1 LTTTS
6 RGVRYTAFTLAVVF
20 ANLAGAGS
28 ACASDVVPFNLD
40 SDGGI
45 VVSVGVTG
53 SRGTDQ
59 FQFLLDTGSNGSVV
73 SDEVVA
79 RVSAPVVAK
88 ASMTT
93 AAGSEMLPIASIA
106 RLSLGSQHREGFMAT
121 VLAKATLGK
130 LRVSGVLGQDFL
142 ASLNYT
148 IDYKRKQLS
157 WDAAHPREG
166 DDGSKLILRQSQG
179 RLLVELPQ
187 GRDSIVRFVPD
198 SGAAGLVVFDRHVA
212 GSPAVPLRPTVGLVG
227 LTTLTGRRDVR
238 TAIISRLQVG
248 VAQFINEPAVVVDR
262 VGPDAPEGDGLLPLS
277 FFASVTFNAQ
287 ERYLL
292 LRK

>member
-1 LTTTS
+1 MTTTS
-6 RGVRYTAFTLAVVF
+6 RGVRYTAFTFAVVR
-20 ANLAGAGS
+20 ANLAGAAS
-28 ACASDVVPFNLD
+28 ARASDVVPFSLD

-53 SRGTDQ
+53 SRGTGQ

-73 SDEVVA
+73 SDEVIA
-79 RVSAPVVAK
+79 HVSAPVVAK

-106 RLSLGSQHREGFMAT
+106 RLSLGSQHRDGFMAT
-121 VLAKATLGK
+121 VLPKARLGK
-130 LRVSGVLGQDFL
+130 LRVKGVLGQDFL

-148 IDYKRKQLS
+148 IDYKRTQLS
-157 WDAAHPREG
+157 WDTTQPHG
-166 DDGSKLILRQSQG
+166 DDAGKLILRESQG

-187 GRDSIVRFVPD
+187 GRDVIARFVPD

-212 GSPAVPLRPTVGLVG
+212 GSPAVPLRPALGLIS
-227 LTTLTGRRDVR
+227 LTTLTGQRDVR

-248 VAQFINEPAVVVDR
+248 AAQLFDAPAVVVDR
-262 VGPDAPEGDGLLPLS
+262 PGPDAPDGDGLLPLS